1 MCMSIL
7 PAYMSMQHLCT
18 WYPQRTEEGVRT
30 PGTGITDSCEPL
42 CGDLE
47 LTLSSLEEHPVLLLT
62 EPPLQPLE
70 KLLLAVGV
78 G

>member
-1 MCMSIL
+1 
-7 PAYMSMQHLCT
+7 MQHLCT

-42 CGDLE
+42 CGYWE
-47 LTLSSLEEHPVLLLT
+47 LNLSSLEEHPVLLLT